1 MLKLISGALI
11 GHVNYE
17 EIYMDSEI
25 DDKTNPP
32 TTNNN
37 MGVDQN
43 TNIHKIPTLPETTRK
58 VARLEKRK
66 LDKNQFIAYEMIA
79 CTFLLGLVH
88 DGNDPNTTLY
98 SCLGHTMGSTAT
110 LNINDIVH
118 RLEARGGKSQ
128 LIMFLTGPAGSEK
141 NTAMKV
147 ALQFCYDFC
156 LAVGVMW
163 SDHTF
168 LFTAYTGAAASLFGG
183 VTISKAAFLNQQ
195 KALSLNDKYEWQD
208 VRILVIDEVSFMS
221 DKILEALDV
230 KLKEIRNRVKPFG
243 GLSII
248 FAGDFRQLE
257 PVGSTEFD
265 LMFLS
270 LSSKHWDNCI
280 NAIIILDNV
289 HCFKKDP
296 EYGETLK
303 RMWNGDLSTE
313 DPKRINTRVIGYN
326 GLQLPSH
333 VEGEIP
339 KRSFQI

>member
-1 MLKLISGALI
+1 
-11 GHVNYE
+11 
-17 EIYMDSEI
+17 
-25 DDKTNPP
+25 
-32 TTNNN
+32 
-37 MGVDQN
+37 MGRTV
-43 TNIHKIPTLPETTRK
+43 
-58 VARLEKRK
+58 
-66 LDKNQFIAYEMIA
+66 
-79 CTFLLGLVH
+79 
-88 DGNDPNTTLY
+88 
-98 SCLGHTMGSTAT
+98 T
-110 LNINDIVH
+110 LNINNVVH

-128 LIMFLTGPAGSEK
+128 LIMFLTGPAGSGK
-141 NTAMKV
+141 SSAVKV
-147 ALQFCYDFC
+147 AEQFCYDFC

-163 SDHTF
+163 SDQTF
-168 LFTAYTGAAASLFGG
+168 LFTAYTGAATSLFGE

-195 KALSLNDKYEWQD
+195 KALSLNNKNEWKE
-208 VRILVIDEVSFMS
+208 VLILIVDEVSFMS
-221 DKILEALDV
+221 DKILEALNV
-230 KLKEIRNRVKPFG
+230 KLKEIGNRAKPFG
-243 GLSII
+243 GFSNI
-248 FAGDFRQLE
+248 FAGGFCQLE

-333 VEGEIP
+333 LEGETP
-339 KRSFQI
+339 K